1 MIYLNLIS
9 SGNFSFT
16 VSAVVTGNGNERV
29 TEFSTKTRSAAT
41 FKAPTQQYS

>member
-16 VSAVVTGNGNERV
+16 VSVVVTGNGSERV
-29 TEFSTKTRSAAT
+29 TDFSTKTRFAAT
-41 FKAPTQQYS
+41 FKAPT